1 MEQHGVVAG
10 EGLWNQVLAMLA
22 LGGLPLWTIAF
33 LSVVTVTLILW
44 KAMRLLSLGAWT
56 GRGRA
61 ERAVAL
67 WQAGQR
73 AEARALIAGRRGSR
87 FRLIRAAMDVAED
100 DSLTSAEA
108 EAEVTRIARG
118 LLAEAQSGLRGLEL
132 AAVLGPLLG
141 LLGTVTGMIASFKS
155 LQAAGANA
163 DPATLAGGIWELLV
177 TTAAGMGVA
186 IPAQVALTWYE
197 SVTDRLALDMEDN
210 ATRILARRLA
220 RLEQRPHEVLPFVAL
235 AAQAAE

>member
-1 MEQHGVVAG
+1 MELHAATGA
-10 EGLWNQVLAMLA
+10 EGLWGQVLAILA
-22 LGGLPLWTIAF
+22 MGGLPLWTIAF

-61 ERAVAL
+61 NRAVDL

-73 AEARALIAGRRGSR
+73 AQARALVEGKSGTR
-87 FRLIRAAMDVAED
+87 FRLIRAAMDVATD

-108 EAEVTRIARG
+108 EAEVTRVARR
-118 LLAEAQSGLRGLEL
+118 LLAEAQAGLRGLEL

-141 LLGTVTGMIASFKS
+141 LMGTVTGMIASFKS

-163 DPATLAGGIWELLV
+163 DPATLAGGIWELLI

-210 ATRILARRLA
+210 ATRILARRMA
-220 RLEQRPHEVLPFVAL
+220 RVDSGTHEVMPFRMH
-235 AAQAAE
+235 AQAAAE

>member
-1 MEQHGVVAG
+1 MELNGATADP
-10 EGLWNQVLAMLA
+10 GLFGQIMGLLAM
-22 LGGLPLWTIAF
+22 GGLPLWTIAF

-61 ERAVAL
+61 NRAVDL

-73 AEARALIAGRRGSR
+73 AQARALVQGKSGTR
-87 FRLIRAAMDVAED
+87 FRLIRAAMDVATD
-100 DSLTSAEA
+100 DSLSSAEA
-108 EAEVTRIARG
+108 EAEVTRIARR
-118 LLAEAQSGLRGLEL
+118 LLAEAQAGLRGLEL

-141 LLGTVTGMIASFKS
+141 LMGTVTGMIASFKS

-163 DPATLAGGIWELLV
+163 DPATLAGGIWELLI

-186 IPAQVALTWYE
+186 IPAQVFLTWYE
-197 SVTDRLALDMEDN
+197 SITDRLALDMEDN
-210 ATRILARRLA
+210 ATRILARRAARGDLA
-220 RLEQRPHEVLPFVAL
+220 GHEVLPFGAM
-235 AAQAAE
+235 AQAAE